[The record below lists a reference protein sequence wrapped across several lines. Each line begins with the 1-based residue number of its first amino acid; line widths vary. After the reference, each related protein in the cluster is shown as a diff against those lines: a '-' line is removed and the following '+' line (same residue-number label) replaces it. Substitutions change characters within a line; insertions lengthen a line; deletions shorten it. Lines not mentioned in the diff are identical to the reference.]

1 MQSII
6 SFEKV
11 KELLPQK
18 SPFVMVHKLLEHDE
32 DSIITSLLIEED
44 NIFCHNGVFSESG
57 LIEHLAQ
64 SVALHTGYDFFVKNE
79 AAPVGYIG
87 TINNLTINKL
97 PKLGQTLQTNVKIVT
112 EFMGVTL
119 VEGEVTCEDEVV
131 LSAKM
136 KTFIAG

>member
-11 KELLPQK
+11 KELIPQK
-18 SPFVMVHKLLEHDE
+18 FPFVMVHKLLAHEE
-32 DSIITSLLIEED
+32 DMILTSLLVEED

-64 SVALHTGYDFFVKNE
+64 SVALHTGYDYFVRNE

-97 PKLGQTLQTNVKIVT
+97 PKVRQTLQTSVKIIM

-119 VEGEVTCEDEVV
+119 VEGEVTCEGEVI

>member
-18 SPFVMVHKLLEHDE
+18 FPFVMVHKLLEHDE

>member
-6 SFEKV
+6 STEKV
-11 KELLPQK
+11 QELLPQK
-18 SPFVMVHKLLEHDE
+18 FPFVMVHKLLEHGE
-32 DSIITSLLIEED
+32 DTILTSLLVEED
-44 NIFCHNGVFSESG
+44 NIFSHNGVFSESG

-79 AAPVGYIG
+79 TAPVGYIG
-87 TINNLTINKL
+87 TIDNLTIHKL
-97 PKLGQTLQTNVKIVT
+97 PNVGQTLQTRVNILT

-119 VEGEVTCEDEVV
+119 VEGEVMCDGEVI
-131 LSAKM
+131 LSSKM